1 MTARVRLIHCIIGV
15 LPVFL
20 LLLVFGCA
28 ASPVG
33 QPSSD
38 KLLPSFQGHYTEKT
52 LHPAWEPLLR
62 RLETEGMDGTE
73 LMTLLMRLDAP
84 SQDPMGRK
92 VRELYTRAF
101 APKPVTQPSGPK
113 KPVKPRPRLYPGV
126 VTTENVRR
134 CREFLQANVSAFDM
148 GEREYGVPREVA
160 VALLFVET
168 RLGTVLGKE
177 QAFYT
182 LASMAA
188 SRSPEYIST
197 YLPRLPDAQSH
208 MDWIQERM
216 EQRSDWAYKEL
227 KALIAYAHN
236 AGTDPLSL
244 PGSIYG
250 AIGYCQ
256 FMPSNIPHY
265 GADGN
270 KDGAIDLFTVPD
282 AVASLSNYLV
292 KHGWNKAKN
301 RAQRHKVIKS
311 YNRIDIY
318 ANTILT
324 LAEAIHKADQ
334 KTAE

>member
-1 MTARVRLIHCIIGV
+1 MTAQVRLIHCIIGI
-15 LPVFL
+15 LPIFML
-20 LLLVFGCA
+20 LLATGCA
-28 ASPVG
+28 ASPG
-33 QPSSD
+33 KQSSPQE
-38 KLLPSFQGHYTEKT
+38 LLPSFQSKYTDKT
-52 LHPAWEPLLR
+52 LNPAWEPLLR

-73 LMTLLMRLDAP
+73 VTALLMRLDAP

-92 VRELYTRAF
+92 IRELYTRAF
-101 APKPVTQPSGPK
+101 VSKPALPSGPK

-126 VTTENVRR
+126 VTAENVQR
-134 CREFLQANVSAFDM
+134 CREFLQINASAFDM

-168 RLGTVLGKE
+168 RLGTILGKE
-177 QAFYT
+177 KAFYT

-188 SRSPEYIST
+188 SRSPQYISS
-197 YLPRLPDAQSH
+197 YLSQLKDAQNH

-227 KALIAYAHN
+227 KALLAYTRN
-236 AGTDPLSL
+236 AGTDPLLL

-256 FMPSNIPHY
+256 FMPSNIPYY

-270 KDGAIDLFTVPD
+270 KDGVIDLFTVPD

-292 KHGWNKAKN
+292 KHGWNKAKT
-301 RAQRHKVIKS
+301 RTQRHKVIKT

-324 LAEAIHKADQ
+324 LAESIRKAEQ
-334 KTAE
+334 NPT